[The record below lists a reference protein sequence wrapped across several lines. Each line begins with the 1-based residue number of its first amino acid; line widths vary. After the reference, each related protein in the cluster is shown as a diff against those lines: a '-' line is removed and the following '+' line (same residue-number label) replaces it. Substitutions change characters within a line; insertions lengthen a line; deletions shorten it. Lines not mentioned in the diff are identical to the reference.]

1 MHADETTATTATL
14 EIAGP
19 ADGFLDLAGLP
30 AAVAP
35 PVDAPASAL
44 DIRTLEQRLIEEGY
58 RLGAPP
64 HVTPRTL
71 ALDQAAACEAGCPG
85 CGCHDGVVLAPY
97 HKAGSFRYAASC
109 AACFARWEG

>member
-1 MHADETTATTATL
+1 MNASQPTAP

-19 ADGFLDLAGLP
+19 ADGFLDLDGRP
-30 AAVAP
+30 AVVAP
-35 PVDAPASAL
+35 PVDVPASAL
-44 DIRTLEQRLIEEGY
+44 DILTLEQQFIEQGY
-58 RLGAPP
+58 RLGAPL

-71 ALDQAAACEAGCPG
+71 ALDAQAAAEAGCPH

-109 AACFARWEG
+109 AACLVEWEG